1 MIMLNGLANGL
12 GLLLLLP
19 TMPSP
24 QRIALSPSPN
34 ALFLAYPPANH
45 QTTSDRIFL
54 IGTAPPTGSV
64 TVNGQ
69 VINRN
74 RFGHFAPTFPLK
86 LGENQ
91 FVLSHGEQVLR
102 LTVTRVPT
110 SPPLPTGLTFAPD
123 SLEPAVD
130 VARLAGER
138 VCFAAIAP
146 PNATVN
152 VRLGSQTLP
161 LPEQTQVTDLPPNM
175 GVLTQQNQPDPRSG
189 AGHYQ
194 GCTVVQWGNGQVVQ
208 PQFSLTIGGQTLTQ
222 ASPGKVEQLDPA
234 RLPVVQV
241 ISEQGTARTGPSTD
255 HSRLTPLPKG
265 TRAQVTGRH
274 GDWLRL
280 DYGAWIRQ
288 RETQELT
295 NALPPQTVIR
305 SLRAQTLGDRT
316 QLVFPLQVPVPISV
330 EQQDDR
336 FTLTLYNTTA
346 QTDTIRLDDNP
357 LIRRLDWQQTT
368 PSQVQYTL
376 WLKSRQQWGYGLRYD
391 GSTLILS
398 LRHAP
403 ARPTGQPLQGI
414 TIVLDPGHGGSEDL
428 GARGPTGYPEKA
440 VALTISQLV
449 QAELQ
454 RRGATVVMTRTA
466 DVDVPLADRVA
477 VINRVQPTLALSLHY
492 NALPD
497 NGDALKTQGISTFW
511 YHPQAHSLAVFLH
524 NYLTQRLKRPSA
536 GVFWNNLAL
545 TRPAIAPTVLL
556 ELGFMIHPDEFEWIM
571 DAAQQ
576 RQLAAAIAD
585 GIVAWT
591 YSSHQNQ
598 Q

>member
-1 MIMLNGLANGL
+1 MMMLHGLGISM

-19 TMPSP
+19 TVPPP
-24 QRIALSPSPN
+24 QPMALSPSPTR
-34 ALFLAYPPANH
+34 LFVAYPPANH
-45 QTTSDRIFL
+45 ETTSDRIFL
-54 IGTAPPTGSV
+54 IGTAPPTGDV

-69 VINRN
+69 VIPRN
-74 RFGHFAPTFPLK
+74 RFGHFAPTVPLQ
-86 LGENQ
+86 LGDNQ
-91 FVLSHGEQVLR
+91 FVLSHGGEVLR

-110 SPPLPTGLTFAPD
+110 SPPVPTGLAFAPN

-130 VARLAGER
+130 MARLAGER
-138 VCFAAIAP
+138 MCFGAIAP
-146 PNATVN
+146 PKASVS
-152 VRLGSQTLP
+152 VRLGSLTLP
-161 LPEQTQVTDLPPNM
+161 LVEQTQVTDLPPNM
-175 GVLTQQNQPDPRSG
+175 GVLTAQNQPDPRSG

-194 GCTVVQWGNGQVVQ
+194 GCTVLQWGNGQMVQ
-208 PQFSLTIGGQTLTQ
+208 PQFSLSLGGQTLTQ

-234 RLPVVQV
+234 RLAVVRV
-241 ISEQGTARTGPSTD
+241 ISEQGAARTGPSTD

-265 TRAQVTGRH
+265 TRAVVTGRQ

-288 RETQELT
+288 RETETLA

-316 QLVFPLQVPVPISV
+316 QLLFPLQVAVPITV

-336 FTLTLYNTTA
+336 FTLTLHNTTA

-357 LIRRLDWQQTT
+357 LIRRLDWQQTV
-368 PSQVQYTL
+368 PGQVQYTL
-376 WLKSRQQWGYGLRYD
+376 WLKSRQQWGYSLRYD

-398 LRHAP
+398 LRHP
-403 ARPTGQPLQGI
+403 PTHPTGQPLQGI
-414 TIVLDPGHGGSEDL
+414 TIVLDPGHGGPEDL

-440 VALTISQLV
+440 VALSISQLV

-454 RRGATVVMTRTA
+454 RRGATVVMTRTT
-466 DVDVPLADRVA
+466 DVDVPLADRVD

-556 ELGFMIHPDEFEWIM
+556 ELGYMIHPDEFEWIM
-571 DAAQQ
+571 DAGQQ
-576 RQLAAAIAD
+576 QQLASAIAD
-585 GIVAWT
+585 GVVAWT
-591 YSSHQNQ
+591 YASYQKKQ
-598 Q
+598 